1 MAATEEI
8 EKEILAEMAA
18 NPVPYAAGQVNDVIT
33 IDGETRMI
41 SVPASEIFFGVE
53 SDKDVERKHFRCPK
67 VVGDGIDLSKHQIY
81 ISYITSDSA
90 GKTFSGNAG
99 LYLCEDVATDGDDI
113 TFSWQLSGNVFASAG
128 FIAFKVLAAKTDGE
142 NVQTRWNTVPAIGTV
157 LMTVPDGMDIGEAY
171 PDIVTQLLERMA
183 SVEKIATEEAMQGYV
198 NTYLEAH
205 PGEIDETLTDPKK
218 AAPASVVG
226 ELKEDLIYANNSVPT
241 TTDVYTM
248 ASADMELGTIDKIT
262 GVDGESNN
270 TIRSKD
276 FIDISG
282 TKSFSFSGIS
292 ANAYYVRIVYYDFSK
307 AFLISTDGFKANEE
321 PVKFV
326 KPNKAKYM
334 RIVIKYISLDSI
346 DYIKPMIT
354 YANFID
360 GDTITRSVK
369 KGKFKTF
376 RNNWKILEGKW
387 VDISTGQTLKRTDSR
402 NSCTANFLHAKKGN
416 ELILQSPISFSI
428 MLFSEADET
437 TCFYNSYKDG
447 VFYSGYKFNSDCY
460 FLLNFTNQ
468 QDISAETKKS
478 DIVWT
483 KNTVKDVQTVFI
495 LPNPEYSTIHVASAW
510 ASDEEKMGA
519 DYVCDGVNDG
529 EELQQAIFD
538 LRARGGGVLKLSNER
553 YIIDTLFDSG
563 IASVGKYGIF
573 IPTNNY
579 NVSLIKIEG
588 VNFPNVIQPMYFGHC
603 ARLDMSEKLYESLG
617 NNEIVSMI
625 GVKPVISG
633 SGKIS
638 RASAGC
644 TLSIENVAVNIPAP
658 QKKIIGVNCEYAY
671 NVRLKGVHCGLTEY
685 AGDPQE
691 KDGKIINSII
701 DCIGIRT
708 LYGYNWGS
716 GYHIDDCNV
725 RGWGLGF
732 DVSGEHLIMQ
742 NACARFV
749 NTSYRF
755 GHFGDDTMMSH
766 PNTLINCC
774 EEWLLHG
781 MVFEGNGLG
790 QAVNIIDF
798 NIEDMT
804 SNGWGR
810 KTYAKESKPGSYH
823 GTLTY
828 TTTRDSYKNAPHKFW
843 EDGSGINVLTRDL
856 NDKFSGTTENRPQNP
871 RNHQQYFDTTLNKML
886 YYINGNWVDAMGT
899 VAN

>member
-1 MAATEEI
+1 MDAYLIVDPDSRNITIPEIESAFGVYGDNNAERKYFKSPRIVGNGIDLTECYLYVNYISASTKIGQILCDVGDAPNGTATEDEI
-8 EKEILAEMAA
+8 VFSW
-18 NPVPYAAGQVNDVIT
+18 PIT
-33 IDGETRMI
+33 RNVLDKNI
-41 SVPASEIFFGVE
+41 SGEIFFAV
-53 SDKDVERKHFRCPK
+53 
-67 VVGDGIDLSKHQIY
+67 Q
-81 ISYITSDSA
+81 
-90 GKTFSGNAG
+90 
-99 LYLCEDVATDGDDI
+99 
-113 TFSWQLSGNVFASAG
+113 
-128 FIAFKVLAAKTDGE
+128 AKTKTGDTVFTTRKAKGNCYESIEGTETVTEEYADVILQLLSRMDKVEE
-142 NVQTRWNTVPAIGTV
+142 N
-157 LMTVPDGMDIGEAY
+157 IGEQVAAY
-171 PDIVTQLLERMA
+171 FKENPAVTSE
-183 SVEKIATEEAMQGYV
+183 
-198 NTYLEAH
+198 YLTQ
-205 PGEIDETLTDPKK
+205 TLQPVKDDV
-218 AAPASVVG
+218 SQ
-226 ELKEDLIYANNSVPT
+226 LKEGLSDVNNSVST
-241 TTDVYTM
+241 TADVYTM
-248 ASADMELGTIDKIT
+248 ASADMESGTIDKIT

-270 TIRSKD
+270 SIRSKD
-276 FIDISG
+276 FIDISN
-282 TKSFSFSGIS
+282 TKSFVFSGIT
-292 ANAYYVRIVYYDFSK
+292 ANPYYVRIVYYDSAK
-307 AFLISTDGFKANEE
+307 IFLKSTDGFKANEE
-321 PVKFV
+321 SVEFI
-326 KPNKAKYM
+326 KPNQAKHM
-334 RIVIKYISLDSI
+334 RIVIAYITLDSI
-346 DYIKPMIT
+346 DYIKPIIT
-354 YANFID
+354 YTNLID
-360 GDTITRSVK
+360 GDTLTRSVRN
-369 KGKFKTF
+369 GKFRTF
-376 RNNWKILEGKW
+376 QNDWEILEGKW
-387 VDISTGQTLKRTDSR
+387 VDIPTGQTLKRTDSR

-447 VFYSGYKFNSDCY
+447 VYYSGYKFNSDCY

-468 QDISAETKKS
+468 QDLSAETKKS
-478 DIVWT
+478 DIIWT

-495 LPNPEYSTIHVASAW
+495 VPNAEYSTIHVASAW

-563 IASVGKYGIF
+563 NTSVGKYGIY
-573 IPTNNY
+573 IPTNNF

-603 ARLDMSEKLYESLG
+603 TRFDMSQELYDSLG
-617 NNEIVSMI
+617 ENEIVNMI

-633 SGKIS
+633 SGKVS
-638 RASAGC
+638 RSSVGC
-644 TLSIENVAVNIPAP
+644 TLSAENIAINIPAP

-671 NVRLKGVHCGLTEY
+671 NMQLKGIHCGLTEY

-691 KDGKIINSII
+691 KDGKIINSVI

-732 DVSGEHLIMQ
+732 DISGEHLIMQ

-749 NTSYRF
+749 NTGFRF

-781 MVFEGNGLG
+781 MVLEGNGLG
-790 QAVNIIDF
+790 QSLNIIDF

-843 EDGSGINVLTRDL
+843 EDGSGINILTRDL
-856 NDKFSGTTENRPQNP
+856 NDKFSGATENRPQNP
-871 RNHQQYFDTTLNKML
+871 QNNQQYFDTTLNKML
-886 YYINGNWVDAMGT
+886 YYINGSWYDAMGT
-899 VAN
+899 VIS

>member
-1 MAATEEI
+1 MSDIMNELNNIREARYG
-8 EKEILAEMAA
+8 KEVRESI
-18 NPVPYAAGQVNDVIT
+18 AAGI
-33 IDGETRMI
+33 ETCYKEGKAGTTDLQARQDLLTK
-41 SVPASEIFFGVE
+41 ASKKEL
-53 SDKDVERKHFRCPK
+53 DVERKRIDNLAKLPSGSTTGDAELADIR
-67 VVGDGIDLSKHQIY
+67 VASNGRIYDTAGGAVRGQVGGLIEKTDAINSAIY
-81 ISYITSDSA
+81 SA
-90 GKTFSGNAG
+90 GDTAIEATSVTGYRLKDGGIENATNSKKIAVYHILNDMYYIKTKYGYQFRSN
-99 LYLCEDVATDGDDI
+99 TDGDSAI
-113 TFSWQLSGNVFASAG
+113 STFLGACDGVIQAVDGASFLAVEMDTEDDNNYGVFEAVNELE
-128 FIAFKVLAAKTDGE
+128 KVISD
-142 NVQTRWNTVPAIGTV
+142 V
-157 LMTVPDGMDIGEAY
+157 
-171 PDIVTQLLERMA
+171 
-183 SVEKIATEEAMQGYV
+183 
-198 NTYLEAH
+198 
-205 PGEIDETLTDPKK
+205 
-218 AAPASVVG
+218 
-226 ELKEDLIYANNSVPT
+226 NNSVST
-241 TTDVYTM
+241 TADAYTIT
-248 ASADMELGTIDKIT
+248 SANMESGTIDKIT
-262 GVDGESNN
+262 GVDGEPNN
-270 TIRSKD
+270 SIRSKD
-276 FIDISG
+276 FIDISN
-282 TKSFSFSGIS
+282 TKSFIFSGIS
-292 ANAYYVRIVYYDFSK
+292 ANNYYVRIVYYNSSK
-307 AFLISTDGFKANEE
+307 TFLMSTDGIKANEE
-321 PVKFV
+321 AVEFI
-326 KPNKAKYM
+326 KPNQAKHM
-334 RIVIKYISLDSI
+334 RIVLAYITLDDI
-346 DYIKPMIT
+346 GYIKPIIT
-354 YANFID
+354 YTNLID

-376 RNNWKILEGKW
+376 QNDWEILEGKW
-387 VDISTGQTLKRTDSR
+387 ADIPSGQTLKRTDSR

-416 ELILQSPISFSI
+416 ELSLQSPISFSI

-447 VFYSGYKFNSDCY
+447 VYYSGYKFNSDCY

-468 QDISAETKKS
+468 KDLSAETKKS

-483 KNTVKDVQTVFI
+483 KNTVKDTQTVFI
-495 LPNPEYSTIHVASAW
+495 VPNAEYSTIHVASAW

-563 IASVGKYGIF
+563 NTSVGKYGIY
-573 IPTNNY
+573 IPTNNF

-603 ARLDMSEKLYESLG
+603 TRLDMSQELYDSLG
-617 NNEIVSMI
+617 ENEIVSMI

-633 SGKIS
+633 SGKVS
-638 RASAGC
+638 RSSVGC
-644 TLSIENVAVNIPAP
+644 TLSIENVAINIPAP
-658 QKKIIGVNCEYAY
+658 QKKIIGINCEYAY
-671 NVRLKGVHCGLTEY
+671 NMQLKGVHCGLTEY

-691 KDGKIINSII
+691 PNGKIINSNI

-708 LYGYNWGS
+708 IYGYNWGS

-732 DVSGEHLIMQ
+732 DISGEHLIMQ

-781 MVFEGNGLG
+781 IVFEGNGLG
-790 QAVNIIDF
+790 QSLNIIDF

-810 KTYAKESKPGSYH
+810 KTYATESNPGSYH

-828 TTTRDSYKNAPHKFW
+828 TTTRDSYKNTPHKFW
-843 EDGSGINVLTRDL
+843 EDGSGVNMLTRDL
-856 NDKFSGTTENRPQNP
+856 NDKFSGSTENRPQNP
-871 RNHQQYFDTTLNKML
+871 QNNQQYFDTTLNKML
-886 YYINGNWVDAMGT
+886 YYINNNWVDAMGE
-899 VAN
+899 VIN

>member
-1 MAATEEI
+1 MSTTDELLEEMLEDAEEYAT
-8 EKEILAEMAA
+8 
-18 NPVPYAAGQVNDVIT
+18 PVTDDDLQFWIDEHLRVIS
-33 IDGETRMI
+33 IPKNG
-41 SVPASEIFFGVE
+41 VVAGVE
-53 SDKDVERKHFRCPK
+53 GDKNVNKIKFGMNRYYHGFDM
-67 VVGDGIDLSKHQIY
+67 S
-81 ISYITSDSA
+81 
-90 GKTFSGNAG
+90 TFSGRILYSNAKG
-99 LYLCEDVATDGDDI
+99 NKNYYNITDMQASGSAI
-113 TFSWQLSGNVFASAG
+113 TFSWLVDADAVQYMGKT
-128 FIAFKVLAAKTDGE
+128 AFVVYLFKTQGSELRQKFYSTLATLKVLEGMEVDSAVPVEKQTD
-142 NVQTRWNTVPAIGTV
+142 I
-157 LMTVPDGMDIGEAY
+157 I
-171 PDIVTQLLERMA
+171 ERMKEEISA
-183 SVEKIATEEAMQGYV
+183 YAEEVKKSLPADYTAMTEQV
-198 NTYLEAH
+198 
-205 PGEIDETLTDPKK
+205 
-218 AAPASVVG
+218 SS
-226 ELKEDLIYANNSVPT
+226 LKEDLSDINNSVST
-241 TTDVYTM
+241 MADAYTI

-270 TIRSKD
+270 NIRSKD
-276 FIDISG
+276 FIDISS
-282 TKSFSFSGIS
+282 TKSFVFSGITT
-292 ANAYYVRIVYYDFSK
+292 APYYVRIVYYDSAK
-307 AFLISTDGFKANEE
+307 IFLKSTDGFKANEE
-321 PVKFV
+321 SVEFI
-326 KPNKAKYM
+326 KPNQAKHM
-334 RIVIKYISLDSI
+334 RIVIKYIMLDSI
-346 DYIKPMIT
+346 DYIKPIIT
-354 YANFID
+354 YTNLID
-360 GDTITRSVK
+360 GDNITRTVK
-369 KGKFKTF
+369 KGKFKTYQ
-376 RNNWKILEGKW
+376 NDWEILEGKW
-387 VDISTGQTLKRTDSR
+387 ADIPSGQTLKRTDSR

-428 MLFSEADET
+428 MLFREADET

-495 LPNPEYSTIHVASAW
+495 VPNAEYSTVHVASAW
-510 ASDEEKMGA
+510 ASDEEKKGA

-529 EELQQAIFD
+529 EELQQAIYD

-563 IASVGKYGIF
+563 IASVGKYGIY

-603 ARLDMSEKLYESLG
+603 ARLDMAQELYDSLG
-617 NNEIVSMI
+617 ENEIVSMI

-633 SGKIS
+633 SGKVS
-638 RASAGC
+638 RSSVGC

-658 QKKIIGVNCEYAY
+658 QKKIVGVNCEYAY
-671 NVRLKGVHCGLTEY
+671 NVQLKGVHCGLTEY

-732 DVSGEHLIMQ
+732 DISGEHLIMQ

-790 QAVNIIDF
+790 QSLNIIDF

-810 KTYAKESKPGSYH
+810 KTYATESTPGSYH

-843 EDGSGINVLTRDL
+843 EDGSGINVLTRDM
-856 NDKFSGTTENRPQNP
+856 NDKFSGTTENRPQSPQN
-871 RNHQQYFDTTLNKML
+871 NQQYFDTTLNKML
-886 YYINGNWVDAMGT
+886 YYINNNWVDAMGE
-899 VAN
+899 VIN

>member
-1 MAATEEI
+1 MAKTTDELFAEATEADYETAEPVTLAASDTEEEFQFRI
-8 EKEILAEMAA
+8 DEHLRTIAIPEKGVVAGVEGDLNVNIARFTMTRYYHGRDLSKLNIRINYRNA
-18 NPVPYAAGQVNDVIT
+18 NGQVNYYTVSDATVSGDSIVFSWEFAADVTQYKGNVQFVVYLFSATNAVLKQRFFTTLGTLEVLEGLEVDSSIP
-33 IDGETRMI
+33 
-41 SVPASEIFFGVE
+41 VSEQTDILLHL
-53 SDKDVERKHFRCPK
+53 KK
-67 VVGDGIDLSKHQIY
+67 DLSAYAEEVKK
-81 ISYITSDSA
+81 S
-90 GKTFSGNAG
+90 
-99 LYLCEDVATDGDDI
+99 L
-113 TFSWQLSGNVFASAG
+113 
-128 FIAFKVLAAKTDGE
+128 
-142 NVQTRWNTVPAIGTV
+142 PADYTA
-157 LMTVPDGMDIGEAY
+157 MTE
-171 PDIVTQLLERMA
+171 Q
-183 SVEKIATEEAMQGYV
+183 V
-198 NTYLEAH
+198 N
-205 PGEIDETLTDPKK
+205 
-218 AAPASVVG
+218 S
-226 ELKEDLIYANNSVPT
+226 LKEDLSDINNSVST
-241 TTDVYTM
+241 MADAYTI

-270 TIRSKD
+270 NIRSKD
-276 FIDISG
+276 FIDISS
-282 TKSFSFSGIS
+282 TKSFVFSGITT
-292 ANAYYVRIVYYDFSK
+292 APYYVRIVYYDSAK
-307 AFLISTDGFKANEE
+307 IFLKSTDGFKANEE
-321 PVKFV
+321 SVEFI
-326 KPNKAKYM
+326 KPNQAKHM
-334 RIVIKYISLDSI
+334 RIVIKYIMLDSI
-346 DYIKPMIT
+346 DYIKPIIT
-354 YANFID
+354 YTNLID
-360 GDTITRSVK
+360 GDNITRTVK
-369 KGKFKTF
+369 KGKFKTYQ
-376 RNNWKILEGKW
+376 NDWEILEGKW
-387 VDISTGQTLKRTDSR
+387 ADIPSGQTLKRTDSR

-428 MLFSEADET
+428 MLFREADET

-495 LPNPEYSTIHVASAW
+495 VPNAEYSTVHVASAW
-510 ASDEEKMGA
+510 ASDEEKKGA

-529 EELQQAIFD
+529 EELQQAIYD

-563 IASVGKYGIF
+563 IASVGKYGIY

-603 ARLDMSEKLYESLG
+603 ARLDMAQELYDSLG
-617 NNEIVSMI
+617 ENEIVSMI

-633 SGKIS
+633 SGKVS
-638 RASAGC
+638 RSSVGC

-658 QKKIIGVNCEYAY
+658 QKKIVGVNCEYAY
-671 NVRLKGVHCGLTEY
+671 NVQLKGVHCGLTEY

-732 DVSGEHLIMQ
+732 DISGEHLIMQ

-790 QAVNIIDF
+790 QSLNIIDF

-810 KTYAKESKPGSYH
+810 KTYATESTPGSYH

-843 EDGSGINVLTRDL
+843 EDGSGINVLTRDM
-856 NDKFSGTTENRPQNP
+856 NDKFSGTTENRPQSPQN
-871 RNHQQYFDTTLNKML
+871 NQQYFDTTLNKML
-886 YYINGNWVDAMGT
+886 YYINNNWVDAMGE
-899 VAN
+899 VIN

>member
-1 MAATEEI
+1 MAKTTDELFAEATEADYETAEPVTLAASDTEEEFQFRI
-8 EKEILAEMAA
+8 DEHLRTIAIPEKGVVAGVEGDLNVNIARFTMTRYYHGRDLSKLNIRINYRNA
-18 NPVPYAAGQVNDVIT
+18 NGQVNYYTVSDATVSGDSIVFSWEFAADVTQYKGNVQFVVYLFSATNAVLKQRFFTTLGTLEVLEGLEVDSSIP
-33 IDGETRMI
+33 
-41 SVPASEIFFGVE
+41 VSEQTDILLHL
-53 SDKDVERKHFRCPK
+53 KK
-67 VVGDGIDLSKHQIY
+67 DLSAYAEEVKK
-81 ISYITSDSA
+81 S
-90 GKTFSGNAG
+90 
-99 LYLCEDVATDGDDI
+99 L
-113 TFSWQLSGNVFASAG
+113 
-128 FIAFKVLAAKTDGE
+128 
-142 NVQTRWNTVPAIGTV
+142 PADYTA
-157 LMTVPDGMDIGEAY
+157 MTEQV
-171 PDIVTQLLERMA
+171 
-183 SVEKIATEEAMQGYV
+183 S
-198 NTYLEAH
+198 
-205 PGEIDETLTDPKK
+205 
-218 AAPASVVG
+218 S
-226 ELKEDLIYANNSVPT
+226 LKEDLSDVNNSVST
-241 TTDVYTM
+241 TADVYTM
-248 ASADMELGTIDKIT
+248 ASIDMESGTIDKIT
-262 GVDGESNN
+262 GVDGNSNN
-270 TIRSKD
+270 SIRSKD
-276 FIDISG
+276 FIDISN
-282 TKSFSFSGIS
+282 TKSFIFSGIS
-292 ANAYYVRIVYYDFSK
+292 ANDYYVRIVYYDPSK
-307 AFLISTDGFKANEE
+307 TFLISTDGIKANEE
-321 PVKFV
+321 AVEFV
-326 KPNKAKYM
+326 KPNKAKHM
-334 RIVIKYISLDSI
+334 RIIIAYISLDSV
-346 DYIKPMIT
+346 DYIKPVII
-354 YANFID
+354 YKNLID

-376 RNNWKILEGKW
+376 QNDWEILEGKW
-387 VDISTGQTLKRTDSR
+387 ADIPSGQTLKRTDSR

-428 MLFSEADET
+428 MLFREADET

-447 VFYSGYKFNSDCY
+447 VFHSGYKFNADCY

-495 LPNPEYSTIHVASAW
+495 VPNAEYSTIHVASAW

-529 EELQQAIFD
+529 EELQQAIYD

-563 IASVGKYGIF
+563 IASVGKYGIY

-603 ARLDMSEKLYESLG
+603 ARLDMSQELYDSLG
-617 NNEIVSMI
+617 ENEIVSMI
-625 GVKPVISG
+625 GVRPVINGLS
-633 SGKIS
+633 KVS
-638 RASAGC
+638 RSSVGC
-644 TLSIENVAVNIPAP
+644 TLSIENVAINIPAP
-658 QKKIIGVNCEYAY
+658 QKKVIGVNCEYAY
-671 NVRLKGVHCGLTEY
+671 NMQLKGVHCGLTEY

-691 KDGKIINSII
+691 KDGKIINSTI

-732 DVSGEHLIMQ
+732 DISGEHLIMQ

-749 NTSYRF
+749 NTGYRF

-774 EEWLLHG
+774 EEWVLHG
-781 MVFEGNGLG
+781 MALEGNGLG
-790 QAVNIIDF
+790 QSLNIIDF

-810 KTYAKESKPGSYH
+810 KTYATESTPGSYH

-843 EDGSGINVLTRDL
+843 EDGSGINVLTRDM
-856 NDKFSGTTENRPQNP
+856 NDKFSGTTENRPQSPQN
-871 RNHQQYFDTTLNKML
+871 NQQYFDTTLNKML
-886 YYINGNWVDAMGT
+886 YYINNNWVDAMGE
-899 VAN
+899 VIN

>member
-1 MAATEEI
+1 MSSITRTIAVTRKGMQHQIQVVEGTSLLPISIIVSDYDILSGSAAVAYNRQPNGTLVNQACTISENTISFTPPEGFYLKGYNKTQVRVTNNNRNLFSFVIDVWCDENITNDADVEEI
-8 EKEILAEMAA
+8 NSQPTL
-18 NPVPYAAGQVNDVIT
+18 
-33 IDGETRMI
+33 
-41 SVPASEIFFGVE
+41 
-53 SDKDVERKHFRCPK
+53 
-67 VVGDGIDLSKHQIY
+67 
-81 ISYITSDSA
+81 
-90 GKTFSGNAG
+90 
-99 LYLCEDVATDGDDI
+99 
-113 TFSWQLSGNVFASAG
+113 
-128 FIAFKVLAAKTDGE
+128 
-142 NVQTRWNTVPAIGTV
+142 
-157 LMTVPDGMDIGEAY
+157 
-171 PDIVTQLLERMA
+171 VTQLLSQIGVLTARMDA
-183 SVEKIATEEAMQGYV
+183 FTALPEGSTTSDAALNDIRIGYDGTEYP
-198 NTYLEAH
+198 T
-205 PGEIDETLTDPKK
+205 PGD
-218 AAPASVVG
+218 AVRGQVG
-226 ELKEDLIYANNSVPT
+226 SLSEDLSDVNNSIST
-241 TTDVYTM
+241 TEDFYTM
-248 ASADMELGTIDKIT
+248 ASADMESGTIDKIT
-262 GVDGESNN
+262 GVDGESND
-270 TIRSKD
+270 TVRSKD
-276 FIDISG
+276 FIDISR
-282 TKSFSFSGIS
+282 TKSFSFYGIS
-292 ANAYYVRIVYYDFSK
+292 ANAYYVRIVYYDSRK
-307 AFLISTDGFKANEE
+307 DFLNSTDGIKANEE
-321 PVKFV
+321 AVKFV
-326 KPNKAKYM
+326 KPNQAKYM
-334 RIVIKYISLDSI
+334 RIVIIYILLADV
-346 DYIKPMIT
+346 DYIKPVIT
-354 YANFID
+354 YTNLID
-360 GDTITRSVK
+360 GDIITRSVK

-376 RNNWKILEGKW
+376 QNNWEILEGKW
-387 VDISTGQTLKRTDSR
+387 VDIPYGQTLKRTDSR
-402 NSCTANFLHAKKGN
+402 NSCTENFLHAKKGD

-428 MLFSEADET
+428 MLFREADET

-447 VFYSGYKFNSDCY
+447 VYYSGYKFNSDCY

-468 QDISAETKKS
+468 QDLSAETKKT

-483 KNTVKDVQTVFI
+483 KNTVKEVQTVFI
-495 LPNPEYSTIHVASAW
+495 VPNAEYGTIYVASAW

-529 EELQQAIFD
+529 EELQQAIYD

-573 IPTNNY
+573 IPTNNH

-603 ARLDMSEKLYESLG
+603 ARLDMSQELYDSLG
-617 NNEIVSMI
+617 ENEIVSMI
-625 GVKPVISG
+625 GVRPVING
-633 SGKIS
+633 SGKVS
-638 RASAGC
+638 RSSVGC
-644 TLSIENVAVNIPAP
+644 TLSIENVAINIPAP

-671 NVRLKGVHCGLTEY
+671 NMQLKGVHCGLTEY

-691 KDGKIINSII
+691 PNGKIINSNI

-732 DVSGEHLIMQ
+732 DISGEHLIMQ

-749 NTSYRF
+749 NTGFRF
-755 GHFGDDTMMSH
+755 GHFGDDAMMSH

-781 MVFEGNGLG
+781 MVLEGNGLG
-790 QAVNIIDF
+790 QSLNIVDF

-810 KTYAKESKPGSYH
+810 KTYAKETKPGSYH

-856 NDKFSGTTENRPQNP
+856 NDKFSGTTENRPQSPQN
-871 RNHQQYFDTTLNKML
+871 NQQYFDTTLNKML

-899 VAN
+899 VVN

>member
-1 MAATEEI
+1 MQKIRIDFDNPGLPQHISAVENDSQSRFFQATLYENG
-8 EKEILAEMAA
+8 KAYTA
-18 NPVPYAAGQVNDVIT
+18 PAGASYSIMYRGFGPQNQGWYDTIND
-33 IDGETRMI
+33 G
-41 SVPASEIFFGVE
+41 
-53 SDKDVERKHFRCPK
+53 
-67 VVGDGIDLSKHQIY
+67 
-81 ISYITSDSA
+81 A
-90 GKTFSGNAG
+90 GKRAA
-99 LYLCEDVATDGDDI
+99 CIA
-113 TFSWQLSGNVFASAG
+113 SGNVVTCE
-128 FIAFKVLAAKTDGE
+128 IARQALQVPGHVSIVLCVTTGKGYMLKSWPIECDCKNDRYDSTAEIQSFFYITQVSNADWT
-142 NVQTRWNTVPAIGTV
+142 QAIQ
-157 LMTVPDGMDIGEAY
+157 A
-171 PDIVTQLLERMA
+171 
-183 SVEKIATEEAMQGYV
+183 VEELKNI
-198 NTYLEAH
+198 
-205 PGEIDETLTDPKK
+205 IDPTLSLSGK
-218 AAPASVVG
+218 AADAKATGDKIG
-226 ELKEDLIYANNSVPT
+226 ELKEDLNDVNNSVST
-241 TTDVYTM
+241 TADAYTM
-248 ASADMELGTIDKIT
+248 ASADMESGTIDKIT
-262 GVDGESNN
+262 GVDGELNN

-276 FIDISG
+276 FIDISS

-292 ANAYYVRIVYYDFSK
+292 ADAYYVRIVYYDSSK
-307 AFLISTDGFKANEE
+307 AFLNSTDGMKANEE
-321 PVKFV
+321 AVEFV
-326 KPNKAKYM
+326 KPNQAKYM
-334 RIVIKYISLDSI
+334 RIVIIYISLDSI
-346 DYIKPMIT
+346 DYIKPVIT
-354 YANFID
+354 YTNLID

-376 RNNWKILEGKW
+376 QNNWEILEGKW
-387 VDISTGQTLKRTDSR
+387 ADIPSGQTLKRTDSR

-416 ELILQSPISFSI
+416 ELILQYPISFSI

-447 VFYSGYKFNSDCY
+447 VYYSGYKFNSDCY

-468 QDISAETKKS
+468 HDLSAETKKS

-495 LPNPEYSTIHVASAW
+495 VPNAKYSTIHVASAW

-563 IASVGKYGIF
+563 NTSVGKYGIY

-603 ARLDMSEKLYESLG
+603 ARLDMSQELYDSLG
-617 NNEIVSMI
+617 ENEIVSII

-633 SGKIS
+633 SGKVS
-638 RASAGC
+638 RSSVGC
-644 TLSIENVAVNIPAP
+644 TLSIENVAINIPAP
-658 QKKIIGVNCEYAY
+658 QKKIIGINCEYAY
-671 NVRLKGVHCGLTEY
+671 NMQLKGVHCGLTEY

-691 KDGKIINSII
+691 KDGKIINSVI

-732 DVSGEHLIMQ
+732 DISGEHLIMQ

-749 NTSYRF
+749 NTGFRF

-781 MVFEGNGLG
+781 IALEGNSLG
-790 QAVNIIDF
+790 QSLNIIDF

-856 NDKFSGTTENRPQNP
+856 NDKFSGSTENRPQNP
-871 RNHQQYFDTTLNKML
+871 QNHQQYFDTTLNKML

-899 VAN
+899 VVN